1 MSLVFCNGTMYV
13 NAQVQN
19 KKQAESTSK
28 ASPKDSKTVKATT
41 SGKKGTTP
49 SVATSTKSA
58 SPTIKK
64 ETASSAKSTTIKSGV
79 STGKSVTSTTKATS
93 AKSVTTPTKPTA
105 TKAVT
110 TPVKSTTAPKIEPVK
125 PVVQPAS
132 TSLTAKQKQNYIDM
146 VPSTARLLFVD
157 SIVVPI
163 SKLTESLPLAPS
175 SGNIQITKSAN
186 GKFNNYTYTNEFGNR
201 RILSLTDSKGVHNLY
216 IQELLGSGW
225 EKPTLVKL
233 EGGLTDLIRPYIM
246 PDGITLYFSA
256 KGGEDNVGGYDLYYT
271 VLDTETHK
279 FLRPQSLGLP
289 YNSPNDDLYCIIND
303 IDSLGYLVTTRRQP
317 AGKCCIYT
325 FVPTESREI
334 YDATNVTSTKLS
346 NFAALNRIADTQK
359 DKKVLAEA
367 RQRLKNRRTKSAISN
382 ANDIDFKITSGLV
395 YHNINQ
401 FVYPADVELFKQY
414 KERKSALE
422 IQEQQLEALRIA
434 YHDGD
439 ISLANSILA
448 FESSTE
454 SERNALSDLFRII
467 RNNEILELQKKQK

>member
-1 MSLVFCNGTMYV
+1 MSVAFANGTQDSF
-13 NAQVQN
+13 AQSQN
-19 KKQAESTSK
+19 KKQPQA
-28 ASPKDSKTVKATT
+28 
-41 SGKKGTTP
+41 
-49 SVATSTKSA
+49 
-58 SPTIKK
+58 
-64 ETASSAKSTTIKSGV
+64 
-79 STGKSVTSTTKATS
+79 TSTTKTQANS
-93 AKSVTTPTKPTA
+93 AKEKATTPSKKETPAKTTTASKKEAQDKTASPAKPATKPNTTA
-105 TKAVT
+105 KT
-110 TPVKSTTAPKIEPVK
+110 TPAKATTAKTAATTAK
-125 PVVQPAS
+125 PAAAQPANKPTVQPA
-132 TSLTAKQKQNYIDM
+132 TSGPVVTAKQKQNYIDM

-157 SIVVPI
+157 SVVVPVA
-163 SKLTESLPLAPS
+163 KLTESLPLAPS
-175 SGNIQITKSAN
+175 SGTIQITKSAN

-216 IQELLGSGW
+216 MQEHLGSGW
-225 EKPTLVKL
+225 EKPSLIKL
-233 EGGLTDLIRPYIM
+233 EGGLTDLIRPYVM

-289 YNSPNDDLYCIIND
+289 YNSPYDDLYCIIND

-325 FVPTESREI
+325 FVPTDSREI
-334 YDATNVTSTKLS
+334 YDATNVTSSKLN

-367 RQRLKNRRTKSAISN
+367 RQRLKNRRTKSANSK
-382 ANDIDFKITSGLV
+382 ATDIDFKINSQLV
-395 YHNINQ
+395 YHNTNQ
-401 FVYPADVELFKQY
+401 FLYSADVELYQQY

-439 ISLANSILA
+439 TSLANSILA

-454 SERNALSDLFRII
+454 SERNALSELSRII
-467 RNNEILELQKKQK
+467 RNNELLEIQKRQK